1 MKNLVRDDL
10 EFRKRLAFVRQA
22 QQDKRDQ
29 RFFKWVILLTVLYV
43 LAHLFHFLWK
53 G

>member
-10 EFRKRLAFVRQA
+10 EFRKRLAFMRQA

-29 RFFKWVILLTVLYV
+29 TVVKWVLLPAMLYV
-43 LAHLFHFLWK
+43 LAHLFYFLWK

>member
-10 EFRKRLAFVRQA
+10 QLKKQIAFLEQSQR
-22 QQDKRDQ
+22 DKRDQ
-29 RFFKWVILLTVLYV
+29 TVVKWVLLPAMLYV
-43 LAHLFHFLWK
+43 LAHLFYFLWK